1 MKSILLA
8 GALLLATP
16 VFFSAC
22 QEDAPE
28 IDYEMKV
35 TVVNDFT
42 KVVEA
47 INNGALK
54 NEQAINQLKQA
65 IDQMNAD
72 QKTKMQAIIAAI
84 NAVNNTLDTKLAVIE
99 AAIKAQTLSMD
110 SKMELLKGVIEAQ
123 SASLELKL
131 GAIKTAMNEQTLAL
145 EAKMDLIHDIIGAQ
159 TTALE
164 LKIAAIEAAVKAQTL
179 SMEAKMDLIHDI
191 IASQTAAL
199 ELKIGAIEAAIKAQT
214 LSMEAKMDLIHDII
228 TAQTSALELK
238 LAAIETAMK
247 EESIALADKLALVE
261 KAIKDQT
268 TNFDTK
274 MELLTTAVTSMPDYR
289 DKLAAIETAINNV
302 PDYATQLAAIKAV
315 LSNVNSTLTDK
326 LALLESIETAITD
339 NAAKLDAIKA
349 VIDALPDYSTAFTNI
364 KTEIANLLQA
374 VKDGTTSTETALAA
388 IAAKIEEMKAAGGV
402 SGGGTTGGGTGTEK
416 IVPKDFVDL
425 GLPSG
430 LLWAKC
436 NIGAATESETGGY
449 FSWGETAPKTAF
461 GLSKYKF
468 GDNFTKFSKYNVDD
482 KLKQLQPEDDAA
494 TVILGPWCHIPTKA
508 EWEELIEKCT
518 WEATKMTMPGITE
531 PVVACWKVTGPNGN
545 HIILPSTGW
554 YGEYDFNFDSSHYY
568 SSTLSY
574 DDMSCYAL
582 TWDHS
587 GVTKVG
593 SVSYDHPTITSR
605 NRFFGNVIRAVCST
619 K

>member
-72 QKTKMQAIIAAI
+72 QQTKLQAIIDAV
-84 NAVNNTLDTKLAVIE
+84 NAVNNTLDAKLAVIE
-99 AAIKAQTLSMD
+99 AAIKAQTLSMEA
-110 SKMELLKGVIEAQ
+110 KMDLLKGVIAAQ
-123 SASLELKL
+123 TTSLETKL
-131 GAIKTAMNEQTLAL
+131 GAIEAAIKAQTLSV
-145 EAKMDLIHDIIGAQ
+145 EAKMDLIHDIIDAQ

-164 LKIAAIEAAVKAQTL
+164 LKIGAIEAAVKAQTL

-191 IASQTAAL
+191 IAS
-199 ELKIGAIEAAIKAQT
+199 
-214 LSMEAKMDLIHDII
+214 
-228 TAQTSALELK
+228 QTSALELK

-261 KAIKDQT
+261 QAIKDQA

-274 MELLTTAVTSMPDYR
+274 MELLTTAVTSIPDYR

-302 PDYATQLAAIKAV
+302 PDYATQLAAIEAV

-326 LALLESIETAITD
+326 LALLESIETAITESG
-339 NAAKLDAIKA
+339 NKLAAIKA
-349 VIDALPDYSTAFTNI
+349 VIDALPDYTTEFTNI
-364 KTEIANLLQA
+364 KAEIANLLQA
-374 VKDGTTSTETALAA
+374 VKDGTTSKEAAIAA
-388 IAAKIEEMKAAGGV
+388 IAAKIEELKAAGGIT
-402 SGGGTTGGGTGTEK
+402 GGTSATETMEY
-416 IVPKDFVDL
+416 VDL

-430 LLWAKC
+430 KKWSKKYL
-436 NIGAATESETGGY
+436 GAETVTDEGDY
-449 FSWGETAPKTAF
+449 YAWGETSPKLP
-461 GLSKYKF
+461 G
-468 GDNFTKFSKYNVDD
+468 NFTEEKYGLLDGAWGEFRRYHKKD
-482 KLKQLQPEDDAA
+482 GWKQLMPYDDAA
-494 TVILGPWCHIPTKA
+494 TARLGNKWHIPTKT
-508 EWEELIEKCT
+508 EVKELFDNCT
-518 WEATKMTMPGITE
+518 AKEITLNGQAGIAL
-531 PVVACWKVTGPNGN
+531 VSKINNNYIFFINNGRV
-545 HIILPSTGW
+545 SVDMW
-554 YGEYDFNFDSSHYY
+554 YGTNQCICWTADLFIGDVQGATYFKIYIDGDNIVTDTKWHTLRSDGMNIRPIYY
-568 SSTLSY
+568 
-574 DDMSCYAL
+574 
-582 TWDHS
+582 
-587 GVTKVG
+587 
-593 SVSYDHPTITSR
+593 
-605 NRFFGNVIRAVCST
+605 
-619 K
+619 

>member
-72 QKTKMQAIIAAI
+72 QQTKLQAIIDAV
-84 NAVNNTLDTKLAVIE
+84 NAVNNTLDAKLAVIE
-99 AAIKAQTLSMD
+99 AAIKAQTLSMEA
-110 SKMELLKGVIEAQ
+110 KMELLKGVIAAQ
-123 SASLELKL
+123 TTSLETKL
-131 GAIKTAMNEQTLAL
+131 GAIETAIKAQTLSV
-145 EAKMDLIHDIIGAQ
+145 EAKMDLIHDIIDAQ

-199 ELKIGAIEAAIKAQT
+199 ELK
-214 LSMEAKMDLIHDII
+214 
-228 TAQTSALELK
+228 

-247 EESIALADKLALVE
+247 EESIALADKLALIE
-261 KAIKDQT
+261 KAIKDQA

-274 MELLTTAVTSMPDYR
+274 MELLTTAVTSIPDYR

-302 PDYATQLAAIKAV
+302 PDYATQLAAIEAV

-326 LALLESIETAITD
+326 LALLESIETAITESG
-339 NAAKLDAIKA
+339 NKLAAIKA
-349 VIDALPDYSTAFTNI
+349 VIDALPDYTAEFTNI

-416 IVPKDFVDL
+416 IVPKNFVDL

-436 NIGAATESETGGY
+436 NIGAATENDSGGY
-449 FSWGETAPKTAF
+449 FAWGETAPKTEF
-461 GLSKYKF
+461 GYGKYKF
-468 GDNFTKFSKYNVDD
+468 GSTFTKYNWSDN
-482 KLKQLQPEDDAA
+482 LRELQPEDDAA
-494 TVILGPWCHIPTKA
+494 TVILGPWCHTPTKA

-518 WEATKMTMPGITE
+518 WEATKVTLPTATE
-531 PVVACWKVTGPNGN
+531 PVVAYWKVTGPNGN
-545 HIILPSTGW
+545 HIILPSTGYYW
-554 YGEYDFNFDSSHYY
+554 DDGLHFSWSFYY
-568 SSTLSY
+568 SSTLKEVDTVYS
-574 DDMSCYAL
+574 L
-582 TWDHS
+582 GWDHS
-587 GVTKVG
+587 GVTEELG
-593 SVSYDHPTITSR
+593 VSYDHPTIARGSR
-605 NRFFGNVIRAVCST
+605 KAGYVIRAVCST

>member
-72 QKTKMQAIIAAI
+72 QQTKLQAIIDAV
-84 NAVNNTLDTKLAVIE
+84 NAVNNTLDAKLAVIE
-99 AAIKAQTLSMD
+99 AAIKAQTLSMEA
-110 SKMELLKGVIEAQ
+110 KMDLLKGVIAAQ
-123 SASLELKL
+123 TTSLETNL
-131 GAIKTAMNEQTLAL
+131 GAIEAAIKAQTLSV
-145 EAKMDLIHDIIGAQ
+145 EAKMVLIHDIIDAQ

-191 IASQTAAL
+191 IES
-199 ELKIGAIEAAIKAQT
+199 
-214 LSMEAKMDLIHDII
+214 
-228 TAQTSALELK
+228 QTSALELK
-238 LAAIETAMK
+238 LAAIKTAMK
-247 EESIALADKLALVE
+247 EESIALADKLALIE
-261 KAIKDQT
+261 QAIKDQA

-274 MELLTTAVTSMPDYR
+274 MELLTTAVTSIPDYR

-302 PDYATQLAAIKAV
+302 PDYATQLAAIEAV

-326 LALLESIETAITD
+326 LALLESIETAITESG
-339 NAAKLDAIKA
+339 NKLAAIKA
-349 VIDALPDYSTAFTNI
+349 VIDALPDYTAEFTNI

-374 VKDGTTSTETALAA
+374 VKDGTTSKEAAIAA
-388 IAAKIEEMKAAGGV
+388 IAAKIEELKAAGGIT
-402 SGGGTTGGGTGTEK
+402 GGTSVKETMEY
-416 IVPKDFVDL
+416 VDL

-430 LLWAKC
+430 KKWSKKYL
-436 NIGAATESETGGY
+436 GAETATDEGDY
-449 FSWGETAPKTAF
+449 YAWGETSPKAP
-461 GLSKYKF
+461 G
-468 GDNFTKFSKYNVDD
+468 NFTNENYGLLDGAWGEFRRYNKKDGWG
-482 KLKQLQPEDDAA
+482 QLMPYDDAA
-494 TVILGPWCHIPTKA
+494 TARLGNKWHIPTKTEVQELFDNCTA
-508 EWEELIEKCT
+508 KEITLNGQAGIALVSKINNNYIFFINNGYTSGMKWYNTDQCVCWSANMSNMLIE
-518 WEATKMTMPGITE
+518 
-531 PVVACWKVTGPNGN
+531 
-545 HIILPSTGW
+545 
-554 YGEYDFNFDSSHYY
+554 D
-568 SSTLSY
+568 
-574 DDMSCYAL
+574 
-582 TWDHS
+582 
-587 GVTKVG
+587 
-593 SVSYDHPTITSR
+593 
-605 NRFFGNVIRAVCST
+605 GNVFKIYIDGDNIVTST
-619 K
+619 KWRQDRSSGMNIRPIYY

>member
-72 QKTKMQAIIAAI
+72 QQTKLQAIIDAV
-84 NAVNNTLDTKLAVIE
+84 NAVNNTLDAKLAVIE
-99 AAIKAQTLSMD
+99 AAIKAQTLSMEA
-110 SKMELLKGVIEAQ
+110 KMDLLKGVIAAQ
-123 SASLELKL
+123 TTSLETKL
-131 GAIKTAMNEQTLAL
+131 GAIEAAIKAQTLSV
-145 EAKMDLIHDIIGAQ
+145 EAKMDLIHDIIDAQ

-191 IASQTAAL
+191 IASQT
-199 ELKIGAIEAAIKAQT
+199 
-214 LSMEAKMDLIHDII
+214 
-228 TAQTSALELK
+228 SALELK

-247 EESIALADKLALVE
+247 EESIALADKLALIE
-261 KAIKDQT
+261 QAIKDQA

-274 MELLTTAVTSMPDYR
+274 MQLLTTAVTSIPDYR

-302 PDYATQLAAIKAV
+302 PDYATQLAAIEAV

-326 LALLESIETAITD
+326 LALLESIETAITESG
-339 NAAKLDAIKA
+339 NKLAAIKA
-349 VIDALPDYSTAFTNI
+349 VIDALPDYTAEFTNI
-364 KTEIANLLQA
+364 KAEISNLLQA
-374 VKDGTTSTETALAA
+374 VKDGTTSKEAAIAA
-388 IAAKIEEMKAAGGV
+388 IAAKIEELKAAGGV
-402 SGGGTTGGGTGTEK
+402 SGGTSAKETMEY
-416 IVPKDFVDL
+416 VDL

-430 LLWAKC
+430 KKWSKKYL
-436 NIGAATESETGGY
+436 GAETAADKGDY
-449 FSWGETAPKTAF
+449 YAWGETSPRVPGDFTNEKY
-461 GLSKYKF
+461 GLLDGGWGEFRRYHGKD
-468 GDNFTKFSKYNVDD
+468 GW
-482 KLKQLQPEDDAA
+482 KQLMPYDDAA
-494 TVILGPWCHIPTKA
+494 TARLGNKWHIPTVTEVK
-508 EWEELIEKCT
+508 ELFNNCT
-518 WEATKMTMPGITE
+518 AKEITLNGQPGIALVSKINNNYIFFRNNGSTSGDKWYRTNCCLCWTADLYKDDVKIAEVFNIFIRGDKIFTE
-531 PVVACWKVTGPNGN
+531 
-545 HIILPSTGW
+545 TGW
-554 YGEYDFNFDSSHYY
+554 SNTRSSGMNIRPIYY
-568 SSTLSY
+568 
-574 DDMSCYAL
+574 
-582 TWDHS
+582 
-587 GVTKVG
+587 
-593 SVSYDHPTITSR
+593 
-605 NRFFGNVIRAVCST
+605 
-619 K
+619 

>member
-72 QKTKMQAIIAAI
+72 QQTKLQAIIDAV
-84 NAVNNTLDTKLAVIE
+84 NAVNNTLDAKLAVIE
-99 AAIKAQTLSMD
+99 AAIKAQTLSMEA
-110 SKMELLKGVIEAQ
+110 KMELLKGVIAAQ
-123 SASLELKL
+123 TTSLETKL
-131 GAIKTAMNEQTLAL
+131 GAIEAAIKAQTLSV

-199 ELKIGAIEAAIKAQT
+199 ELK
-214 LSMEAKMDLIHDII
+214 
-228 TAQTSALELK
+228 

-261 KAIKDQT
+261 QAIKDQA

-302 PDYATQLAAIKAV
+302 PDYATQLAAIEAV

-326 LALLESIETAITD
+326 LALLESIETAITESG
-339 NAAKLDAIKA
+339 NKLAAIKA
-349 VIDALPDYSTAFTNI
+349 VIDALPDYTTEFTNI
-364 KTEIANLLQA
+364 KAEIANLLQA
-374 VKDGTTSTETALAA
+374 VKDGTTSKEASIAA
-388 IAAKIEEMKAAGGV
+388 IAAKIEELKAAGGIT
-402 SGGGTTGGGTGTEK
+402 GGGTTGGGTATETMEY
-416 IVPKDFVDL
+416 VDL

-430 LLWAKC
+430 KKWSKKYL
-436 NIGAATESETGGY
+436 GAETVTDEGDY
-449 FSWGETAPKTAF
+449 YAWGETSPKAP
-461 GLSKYKF
+461 G
-468 GDNFTKFSKYNVDD
+468 NFTEEKYGLLDGAWGEFRRYHGKD
-482 KLKQLQPEDDAA
+482 GWKQLMPYDDAA
-494 TVILGPWCHIPTKA
+494 TARLGNKWHIPTETEVQELFDNCTAKEITLNGKA
-508 EWEELIEKCT
+508 
-518 WEATKMTMPGITE
+518 GIAL
-531 PVVACWKVTGPNGN
+531 VSKINNNYIFFINNG
-545 HIILPSTGW
+545 LTADDKW
-554 YGEYDFNFDSSHYY
+554 YGTNQCICWTADLYKLDVHYANIFKIYIDGDNIVTTTNWRQDRSSGMNIRPIYY
-568 SSTLSY
+568 
-574 DDMSCYAL
+574 
-582 TWDHS
+582 
-587 GVTKVG
+587 
-593 SVSYDHPTITSR
+593 
-605 NRFFGNVIRAVCST
+605 
-619 K
+619 

>member
-1 MKSILLA
+1 MRVLKSIMLA
-8 GALLLATP
+8 GAMLLATP
-16 VFFSAC
+16 VFFSSC
-22 QEDAPE
+22 EEDATNLKYKME
-28 IDYEMKV
+28 V

-131 GAIKTAMNEQTLAL
+131 GAIETAMKEQTLAL
-145 EAKMDLIHDIIGAQ
+145 EAKMDLIHDIIGA
-159 TTALE
+159 
-164 LKIAAIEAAVKAQTL
+164 
-179 SMEAKMDLIHDI
+179 
-191 IASQTAAL
+191 QTAAL

-228 TAQTSALELK
+228 AAQTSALELK

-274 MELLTTAVTSMPDYR
+274 MELLTTAITSMPDYSA
-289 DKLAAIETAINNV
+289 KLAAIETAIKNV

-326 LALLESIETAITD
+326 LAPLEGINDAITD
-339 NAAKLDAIKA
+339 NAAKLAAIKA
-349 VIDALPDYSTAFTNI
+349 VIDALPDYSAAFTNI

-436 NIGAATESETGGY
+436 NIGAATESDAGGY
-449 FSWGETAPKTAF
+449 FAWGETAPKTEF
-461 GLSKYKF
+461 GYGKYKF
-468 GDNFTKFSKYNVDD
+468 GSTFTKYNWSDN
-482 KLKQLQPEDDAA
+482 LRELQPEDDAA
-494 TVILGPWCHIPTKA
+494 FVNLGPWCHIPTKA

-518 WEATKMTMPGITE
+518 WEATKVTLPGATE
-531 PVVACWKVTGPNGN
+531 PVVAYWKVTGPNGN
-545 HIILPSTGW
+545 HIILPSTG
-554 YGEYDFNFDSSHYY
+554 YY
-568 SSTLSY
+568 WDDVFHFSWSFYNSSTLKEV
-574 DDMSCYAL
+574 DTVYAL
-582 TWDHS
+582 GWDQS
-587 GVTKVG
+587 GVTEELG
-593 SVSYDHPTITSR
+593 VSYDHPTIARGSR
-605 NRFFGNVIRAVCST
+605 QAGYVIRAVCST

>member
-1 MKSILLA
+1 MRVLKSIMLA
-8 GALLLATP
+8 GAMLLATP
-16 VFFSAC
+16 VFFSSC
-22 QEDAPE
+22 EEDATNLKYKME
-28 IDYEMKV
+28 V

-99 AAIKAQTLSMD
+99 AAIKAQTLSMEA
-110 SKMELLKGVIEAQ
+110 KMELLKGVIAAQ
-123 SASLELKL
+123 TTSLETKL
-131 GAIKTAMNEQTLAL
+131 GAIETAIKAQTLSV
-145 EAKMDLIHDIIGAQ
+145 EAKMDLIHDIIDAQ

-191 IASQTAAL
+191 IASQT
-199 ELKIGAIEAAIKAQT
+199 
-214 LSMEAKMDLIHDII
+214 
-228 TAQTSALELK
+228 SALELK

-261 KAIKDQT
+261 QAIKDQT
-268 TNFDTK
+268 TNFDAK
-274 MELLTTAVTSMPDYR
+274 MELLTAAITSMPDYSA
-289 DKLAAIETAINNV
+289 KLAAIETAINNV
-302 PDYATQLAAIKAV
+302 PDYSTQLAAIKAV
-315 LSNVNSTLTDK
+315 MNNVNSTLTDK
-326 LALLESIETAITD
+326 LALLEGINDAITD
-339 NAAKLDAIKA
+339 NAAKLAAIEA
-349 VIDALPDYSTAFTNI
+349 VIDALPDYSAAFTSI

-449 FSWGETAPKTAF
+449 FSWGETAPKTDF
-461 GLSKYKF
+461 GYSKYKF
-468 GDNFTKFSKYNVDD
+468 WNGSTFTKYNWSDN
-482 KLKQLQPEDDAA
+482 LMELQPEDDAA
-494 TVILGPWCHIPTKA
+494 FVNLGPWCHIPTKA

-518 WEATKMTMPGITE
+518 WEATKVTMPGTTE
-531 PVVACWKVTGPNGN
+531 PVVSYWKVTGPNGN
-545 HIILPSTGW
+545 HIILPSTGYYW
-554 YGEYDFNFDSSHYY
+554 DDGFNFNWSFYY
-568 SSTLSY
+568 SSTLKEVDTVYS
-574 DDMSCYAL
+574 L
-582 TWDHS
+582 GWDQS
-587 GVTKVG
+587 GVTEELGVT
-593 SVSYDHPTITSR
+593 YDHPTIARGSR
-605 NRFFGNVIRAVCST
+605 KAGYVIRAVCST

>member
-72 QKTKMQAIIAAI
+72 QQTKLQAIIDAV
-84 NAVNNTLDTKLAVIE
+84 NAVNNTLDAKLAVIE
-99 AAIKAQTLSMD
+99 AAIKAQTLSMEA
-110 SKMELLKGVIEAQ
+110 KMELLKGVIAAQ
-123 SASLELKL
+123 TTSLETKL
-131 GAIKTAMNEQTLAL
+131 GAIEAAIKAQTLSV

-199 ELKIGAIEAAIKAQT
+199 ELK
-214 LSMEAKMDLIHDII
+214 
-228 TAQTSALELK
+228 

-261 KAIKDQT
+261 QAIKDQT

-302 PDYATQLAAIKAV
+302 PDYATQLAAIEAV

-326 LALLESIETAITD
+326 LALLESIETAITESG
-339 NAAKLDAIKA
+339 NKLAAIKA
-349 VIDALPDYSTAFTNI
+349 VIDALPDYTTEFTNI
-364 KTEIANLLQA
+364 KAEIANLLQA
-374 VKDGTTSTETALAA
+374 VKDGTTSKEAAIAA
-388 IAAKIEEMKAAGGV
+388 IAAKTEELKAAGGIT
-402 SGGGTTGGGTGTEK
+402 GGGTTGGGTATETMEY
-416 IVPKDFVDL
+416 VDL

-430 LLWAKC
+430 KKWSKKYL
-436 NIGAATESETGGY
+436 GAETVTDEGDY
-449 FSWGETAPKTAF
+449 YAWGETSPKAP
-461 GLSKYKF
+461 G
-468 GDNFTKFSKYNVDD
+468 NFTEEKYGLLDGAWGEFRRYHGKD
-482 KLKQLQPEDDAA
+482 GWKQLMPYDDAA
-494 TVILGPWCHIPTKA
+494 TARLGNKWHIPTETEVQELFDNCTAKEITLNGKA
-508 EWEELIEKCT
+508 
-518 WEATKMTMPGITE
+518 GIAL
-531 PVVACWKVTGPNGN
+531 VSKINNNYIFFINNG
-545 HIILPSTGW
+545 LTADDKW
-554 YGEYDFNFDSSHYY
+554 YGTNQCICWTADLYKLDVHYANIFKIYIDGDNIVTTTNWRQDRSSGMNIRPIYY
-568 SSTLSY
+568 
-574 DDMSCYAL
+574 
-582 TWDHS
+582 
-587 GVTKVG
+587 
-593 SVSYDHPTITSR
+593 
-605 NRFFGNVIRAVCST
+605 
-619 K
+619 

>member
-72 QKTKMQAIIAAI
+72 QQTKLQAIIDAV
-84 NAVNNTLDTKLAVIE
+84 NAVNNTLDAKLAVIE
-99 AAIKAQTLSMD
+99 AAIKAQTLSMEA
-110 SKMELLKGVIEAQ
+110 KMELLKGVIAAQ
-123 SASLELKL
+123 TTSLETKL
-131 GAIKTAMNEQTLAL
+131 GAIEAAIKAQTLSV
-145 EAKMDLIHDIIGAQ
+145 EDKMDLIHDIIDAQ

-191 IASQTAAL
+191 IASQT
-199 ELKIGAIEAAIKAQT
+199 
-214 LSMEAKMDLIHDII
+214 
-228 TAQTSALELK
+228 SALELK

-261 KAIKDQT
+261 QAIKDQA

-274 MELLTTAVTSMPDYR
+274 MELLTTAVTSIPDYR

-302 PDYATQLAAIKAV
+302 PDYATQLAAIEAV

-326 LALLESIETAITD
+326 LALLESIETAITESG
-339 NAAKLDAIKA
+339 NKLAAIKA
-349 VIDALPDYSTAFTNI
+349 VIDALPDYTAEFTNI
-364 KTEIANLLQA
+364 KAEIANLLQA
-374 VKDGTTSTETALAA
+374 VKDGTTSKDAAIAA
-388 IAAKIEEMKAAGGV
+388 IAAKIEELKAAGGI
-402 SGGGTTGGGTGTEK
+402 TGGGATETMEY
-416 IVPKDFVDL
+416 VDL

-430 LLWAKC
+430 KKWSKTYLGAKT
-436 NIGAATESETGGY
+436 ATDEGDY
-449 FSWGETAPKTAF
+449 YAWGETSPKAIGDFTTEKY
-461 GLSKYKF
+461 GLLDGPW
-468 GDNFTKFSKYNVDD
+468 GDFRRYHGKDGW
-482 KLKQLQPEDDAA
+482 KQLMPYDDAA
-494 TVILGPWCHIPTKA
+494 TARLGNKWHIPTMT
-508 EWEELIEKCT
+508 EVLELFNNCT
-518 WEATKMTMPGITE
+518 TKEITLNGQPGI
-531 PVVACWKVTGPNGN
+531 ALISKINNNYIFFRNNG
-545 HIILPSTGW
+545 
-554 YGEYDFNFDSSHYY
+554 Y
-568 SSTLSY
+568 SSGKKWFRTTMCVCWTADLY
-574 DDMSCYAL
+574 TNTGEVEYAIHYMIY
-582 TWDHS
+582 TD
-587 GVTKVG
+587 GDNIVTDTKWYVSRSVG
-593 SVSYDHPTITSR
+593 M
-605 NRFFGNVIRAVCST
+605 NIRPIYY
-619 K
+619 

>member
-1 MKSILLA
+1 MRVLKSIMLA
-8 GALLLATP
+8 GAMLLATP
-16 VFFSAC
+16 VFFSSC
-22 QEDAPE
+22 EEDATNLKYKME
-28 IDYEMKV
+28 V

-145 EAKMDLIHDIIGAQ
+145 EAKMDLIHDIIG
-159 TTALE
+159 
-164 LKIAAIEAAVKAQTL
+164 
-179 SMEAKMDLIHDI
+179 D
-191 IASQTAAL
+191 QTAAL

-228 TAQTSALELK
+228 AAQTSALELK

-261 KAIKDQT
+261 QAIKDQT

-274 MELLTTAVTSMPDYR
+274 MELLTTAITSMPDYSA
-289 DKLAAIETAINNV
+289 KLAAIETAINNV
-302 PDYATQLAAIKAV
+302 PDYSTQLAAIKAV
-315 LSNVNSTLTDK
+315 MNGINSTLTDK
-326 LALLESIETAITD
+326 LALLEGINDAITD
-339 NAAKLDAIKA
+339 NAAKLAAIKA
-349 VIDALPDYSTAFTNI
+349 VIDDMPDYSTAFNSI

-416 IVPKDFVDL
+416 IIPKDFVDL

-430 LLWAKC
+430 LLWAKY

-449 FSWGETAPKTAF
+449 FSWGETAPKTDF
-461 GLSKYKF
+461 GYSKYKF
-468 GDNFTKFSKYNVDD
+468 WNGSTFTKYNWSDN
-482 KLKQLQPEDDAA
+482 LMELQPEDDAA
-494 TVILGPWCHIPTKA
+494 FVNLGPWCHIPTKA

-518 WEATKMTMPGITE
+518 WEATKVTMPGTTE

-554 YGEYDFNFDSSHYY
+554 NGQSLSGNGFHFSWSFYY
-568 SSTLSY
+568 SSTLKEN
-574 DDMSCYAL
+574 DMDIVYTL
-582 TWDHS
+582 GWDHS
-587 GVTKVG
+587 GVTEVG
-593 SVSYDHPTITSR
+593 SVSYDHPTIAEGF
-605 NRFFGNVIRAVCST
+605 RFNGFVIRAVCST

>member
-1 MKSILLA
+1 MRVLKSIMLA
-8 GALLLATP
+8 GAMLLATP
-16 VFFSAC
+16 VFFSSC
-22 QEDAPE
+22 EEDATNLKYKME
-28 IDYEMKV
+28 V

-145 EAKMDLIHDIIGAQ
+145 EAKMDLIHDII
-159 TTALE
+159 
-164 LKIAAIEAAVKAQTL
+164 
-179 SMEAKMDLIHDI
+179 
-191 IASQTAAL
+191 AS
-199 ELKIGAIEAAIKAQT
+199 
-214 LSMEAKMDLIHDII
+214 
-228 TAQTSALELK
+228 QTSALELK

-261 KAIKDQT
+261 QAIKDQT

-274 MELLTTAVTSMPDYR
+274 MELLTTAITSMPDYSA
-289 DKLAAIETAINNV
+289 KLAAIETAINNV
-302 PDYATQLAAIKAV
+302 PDYSTQLAAIKAV
-315 LSNVNSTLTDK
+315 MNNVNTTLTDK
-326 LALLESIETAITD
+326 LALLEGINDAITD
-339 NAAKLDAIKA
+339 NAAKLAAIKA
-349 VIDALPDYSTAFTNI
+349 VIDDMPDYSTAFNSI

-402 SGGGTTGGGTGTEK
+402 GGGGTTGGGTGTEK
-416 IVPKDFVDL
+416 IIPKDFVDL

-436 NIGAATESETGGY
+436 NIGAATENDSGGY
-449 FSWGETAPKTAF
+449 FSWGETAPKTDF
-461 GLSKYKF
+461 GYGKYKF
-468 GDNFTKFSKYNVDD
+468 WNGSTFTKYNWSDN
-482 KLKQLQPEDDAA
+482 LMELQPEDDAA
-494 TVILGPWCHIPTKA
+494 FVNLGPWCHIPTKA

-518 WEATKMTMPGITE
+518 WEATKVTMPGTTE
-531 PVVACWKVTGPNGN
+531 PVVTYWKVTGPNGN
-545 HIILPSTGW
+545 HIILPSIGYYW
-554 YGEYDFNFDSSHYY
+554 DDGLHFSWSFYY
-568 SSTLSY
+568 SSTLKEVDTVY
-574 DDMSCYAL
+574 TL
-582 TWDHS
+582 GWDHS
-587 GVTKVG
+587 GVTEELG
-593 SVSYDHPTITSR
+593 VSYDHPTIARSSR
-605 NRFFGNVIRAVCST
+605 KAGCVIRAVCST

>member
-72 QKTKMQAIIAAI
+72 QQTKLQAIIDAV
-84 NAVNNTLDTKLAVIE
+84 NAVNNTLDAKLAVIE
-99 AAIKAQTLSMD
+99 AAIKAQTLSMEA
-110 SKMELLKGVIEAQ
+110 KMDLLKGVIAAQ
-123 SASLELKL
+123 TTSLETKL
-131 GAIKTAMNEQTLAL
+131 GAIEAAIKAQTLSV
-145 EAKMDLIHDIIGAQ
+145 EAKMDLIHDIIDAQ

-191 IASQTAAL
+191 IASQT
-199 ELKIGAIEAAIKAQT
+199 
-214 LSMEAKMDLIHDII
+214 
-228 TAQTSALELK
+228 SALELK

-247 EESIALADKLALVE
+247 EESIALADKLALIE
-261 KAIKDQT
+261 QAIKDQA

-274 MELLTTAVTSMPDYR
+274 MQLLTTAVTSIPDYR

-302 PDYATQLAAIKAV
+302 PDYATQLAAIEAV

-326 LALLESIETAITD
+326 LALLESIETAIIESG
-339 NAAKLDAIKA
+339 NKLAAIKA
-349 VIDALPDYSTAFTNI
+349 VIDALPDYTAEFTNI
-364 KTEIANLLQA
+364 KAEISNLLQA
-374 VKDGTTSTETALAA
+374 VKDGTTSKEAAIAA
-388 IAAKIEEMKAAGGV
+388 IAAKIEELKAAGGV
-402 SGGGTTGGGTGTEK
+402 SGGTSAKETMK
-416 IVPKDFVDL
+416 YVDL

-430 LLWAKC
+430 KKWSKKYL
-436 NIGAATESETGGY
+436 GAETAADKGDY
-449 FSWGETAPKTAF
+449 YAWGETSPRVPGDFTNEKY
-461 GLSKYKF
+461 GLLDGGWGEFRRYHGKD
-468 GDNFTKFSKYNVDD
+468 GW
-482 KLKQLQPEDDAA
+482 KQLMPYDDAA
-494 TVILGPWCHIPTKA
+494 TARLGNKWHIPTVTEVK
-508 EWEELIEKCT
+508 ELFNNCT
-518 WEATKMTMPGITE
+518 AKEITLNGQPGIALVSKINNNYIFFRNNGSTSGDKWYRTNCCLCWTADLYKDDVKIAEVFNIFIRGDKIFTE
-531 PVVACWKVTGPNGN
+531 
-545 HIILPSTGW
+545 TGW
-554 YGEYDFNFDSSHYY
+554 SNTRSSGMNIRPIYY
-568 SSTLSY
+568 
-574 DDMSCYAL
+574 
-582 TWDHS
+582 
-587 GVTKVG
+587 
-593 SVSYDHPTITSR
+593 
-605 NRFFGNVIRAVCST
+605 
-619 K
+619 

>member
-72 QKTKMQAIIAAI
+72 QQTKLQAIIDAV
-84 NAVNNTLDTKLAVIE
+84 NAVNNTLDAKLAVIE
-99 AAIKAQTLSMD
+99 AAIKAQTRS
-110 SKMELLKGVIEAQ
+110 V
-123 SASLELKL
+123 
-131 GAIKTAMNEQTLAL
+131 
-145 EAKMDLIHDIIGAQ
+145 EAKMDLIHDIIDAQ

-191 IASQTAAL
+191 IASQTA
-199 ELKIGAIEAAIKAQT
+199 
-214 LSMEAKMDLIHDII
+214 
-228 TAQTSALELK
+228 ALELK

-274 MELLTTAVTSMPDYR
+274 MELLTTAITSMPDYSA
-289 DKLAAIETAINNV
+289 KLAAIETAISNV

-326 LALLESIETAITD
+326 LALLESIETAITESG
-339 NAAKLDAIKA
+339 NKLAAIKA
-349 VIDALPDYSTAFTNI
+349 VIDALPDYTAEFTNI
-364 KTEIANLLQA
+364 KAEIANLLQA
-374 VKDGTTSTETALAA
+374 VKDGTTSKEAAIAA
-388 IAAKIEEMKAAGGV
+388 IAAKIEELKAAGGIT
-402 SGGGTTGGGTGTEK
+402 GGGTTGGGTATETMEY
-416 IVPKDFVDL
+416 VDL

-430 LLWAKC
+430 KKWSKKYLGAKT
-436 NIGAATESETGGY
+436 ATDKGDY
-449 FSWGETAPKTAF
+449 YAWGETSPKDVADFTKE
-461 GLSKYKF
+461 KYKLLD
-468 GDNFTKFSKYNVDD
+468 GAWGKFKRYNAKDG
-482 KLKQLQPEDDAA
+482 KKQLMPDDDAA
-494 TVILGPWCHIPTKA
+494 TVRLGNKWHIPTRTDVV
-508 EWEELIEKCT
+508 ELFDNCT
-518 WEATKMTMPGITE
+518 AKEITMNGKDGI
-531 PVVACWKVTGPNGN
+531 ALISKINNNYIFFIPNGYAREN
-545 HIILPSTGW
+545 KWDEISCVMCWTA
-554 YGEYDFNFDSSHYY
+554 DR
-568 SSTLSY
+568 Y
-574 DDMSCYAL
+574 DDNPEYSNIL
-582 TWDHS
+582 RIEII
-587 GVTKVG
+587 G
-593 SVSYDHPTITSR
+593 SDIHPSYGYYQPRFEGR
-605 NRFFGNVIRAVCST
+605 NIRPIYY
-619 K
+619 

>member
-145 EAKMDLIHDIIGAQ
+145 EAKMDLIHDII
-159 TTALE
+159 
-164 LKIAAIEAAVKAQTL
+164 
-179 SMEAKMDLIHDI
+179 
-191 IASQTAAL
+191 ASQTAAL

-228 TAQTSALELK
+228 AAQTSALELK

-274 MELLTTAVTSMPDYR
+274 MELLTTAITSMPDYSA
-289 DKLAAIETAINNV
+289 KLAAIETAISNV

-326 LALLESIETAITD
+326 LALLEGINDAITD

-349 VIDALPDYSTAFTNI
+349 VIDALPDYSTEFTNI

-436 NIGAATESETGGY
+436 NIGAATENDSGDY
-449 FSWGETAPKTAF
+449 FSWGETAPKTDF
-461 GLSKYKF
+461 GYGNYKF
-468 GDNFTKFSKYNVDD
+468 GSTYTKYNWSDN
-482 KLKQLQPEDDAA
+482 LRELQPEDDAA
-494 TVILGPWCHIPTKA
+494 TVILGPWCHTPTKA

-518 WEATKMTMPGITE
+518 WEATKVTMPGTTE
-531 PVVACWKVTGPNGN
+531 PVVAYWKVTGPNGN
-545 HIILPSTGW
+545 HIILPSTG
-554 YGEYDFNFDSSHYY
+554 YY
-568 SSTLSY
+568 WDDGLHFSWSFYNSSTLKEP
-574 DDMSCYAL
+574 DTVCPL
-582 TWDHS
+582 GWDHS
-587 GVTKVG
+587 GVTEELGVT
-593 SVSYDHPTITSR
+593 YDHPTIARGSR
-605 NRFFGNVIRAVCST
+605 KAGYVIRAVCST

>member
-72 QKTKMQAIIAAI
+72 QQTKLQAIIDAV
-84 NAVNNTLDTKLAVIE
+84 NAVNNTLDAKLAVIE
-99 AAIKAQTLSMD
+99 AAIKAQTLSMEA
-110 SKMELLKGVIEAQ
+110 KMDLLKGVIAAQ
-123 SASLELKL
+123 TTSLETKL
-131 GAIKTAMNEQTLAL
+131 GAIEAAIKAQTLSV
-145 EAKMDLIHDIIGAQ
+145 EAKMDLIHDIIDAQ

-191 IASQTAAL
+191 IASQT
-199 ELKIGAIEAAIKAQT
+199 
-214 LSMEAKMDLIHDII
+214 
-228 TAQTSALELK
+228 SALELK

-261 KAIKDQT
+261 QAIKDQT

-274 MELLTTAVTSMPDYR
+274 MELLTTAVTSIPDYR

-302 PDYATQLAAIKAV
+302 PDYATQLAAIEAV

-326 LALLESIETAITD
+326 LALLESIETAIIESG
-339 NAAKLDAIKA
+339 NKLAAIKA
-349 VIDALPDYSTAFTNI
+349 VIDALPDYTAEFTNI
-364 KTEIANLLQA
+364 KAEISNLLQA
-374 VKDGTTSTETALAA
+374 VKDGTTSKEAAIAA
-388 IAAKIEEMKAAGGV
+388 IAAKIEELKAAGGV
-402 SGGGTTGGGTGTEK
+402 SGGTSAKETMEY
-416 IVPKDFVDL
+416 VDL

-430 LLWAKC
+430 KKWSKKYL
-436 NIGAATESETGGY
+436 GAETAADKGDY
-449 FSWGETAPKTAF
+449 YAWGETSPRVPGDFTNEKY
-461 GLSKYKF
+461 GLLDGGWGEFRRYHGKD
-468 GDNFTKFSKYNVDD
+468 GW
-482 KLKQLQPEDDAA
+482 KQLMPYDDAA
-494 TVILGPWCHIPTKA
+494 TARLGNKWHIPTVTEVK
-508 EWEELIEKCT
+508 ELFNNCT
-518 WEATKMTMPGITE
+518 AKEITLNGQPGIALVSKINNNYIFFRNNGSTSGDKWYRTNCCLCWTADLYKDDVKIAEVFNIFIRGDKIFTE
-531 PVVACWKVTGPNGN
+531 
-545 HIILPSTGW
+545 TGW
-554 YGEYDFNFDSSHYY
+554 SNTRSSGMNIRPIYY
-568 SSTLSY
+568 
-574 DDMSCYAL
+574 
-582 TWDHS
+582 
-587 GVTKVG
+587 
-593 SVSYDHPTITSR
+593 
-605 NRFFGNVIRAVCST
+605 
-619 K
+619 

>member
-1 MKSILLA
+1 MRVLKSIMLA
-8 GALLLATP
+8 GAMLLATP
-16 VFFSAC
+16 VFFSSC
-22 QEDAPE
+22 EEDATNLKYKME
-28 IDYEMKV
+28 V

-99 AAIKAQTLSMD
+99 AAIKAQTLSMEA
-110 SKMELLKGVIEAQ
+110 KMDLLKGVIAAQ
-123 SASLELKL
+123 TTSLETKL
-131 GAIKTAMNEQTLAL
+131 GAIEAAIKAQTLSV
-145 EAKMDLIHDIIGAQ
+145 EAKMDLIHDIIDAQ

-191 IASQTAAL
+191 IAS
-199 ELKIGAIEAAIKAQT
+199 
-214 LSMEAKMDLIHDII
+214 
-228 TAQTSALELK
+228 QTSALELK

-274 MELLTTAVTSMPDYR
+274 MELLTTAITSMPDYSA
-289 DKLAAIETAINNV
+289 KLAAIETAISNV

-326 LALLESIETAITD
+326 LALLEGINDAITD

-349 VIDALPDYSTAFTNI
+349 VIDALPDYSTEFANI

-430 LLWAKC
+430 LLWAKY
-436 NIGAATESETGGY
+436 NIGAATESDSGGY
-449 FSWGETAPKTAF
+449 FSWGETAPKTKF
-461 GLSKYKF
+461 GYGKYKF
-468 GDNFTKFSKYNVDD
+468 WNGSTFTKYNWSDN
-482 KLKQLQPEDDAA
+482 LMELQPEDDAA
-494 TVILGPWCHIPTKA
+494 FVNLGPWCHIPTKA

-518 WEATKMTMPGITE
+518 WEATKVTMPGTTE
-531 PVVACWKVTGPNGN
+531 PVVAYWKVTGPNGN
-545 HIILPSTGW
+545 HIILPSTGYYW
-554 YGEYDFNFDSSHYY
+554 DDDFHFSWSFYY
-568 SSTLSY
+568 SSTLKEVDTVYS
-574 DDMSCYAL
+574 L
-582 TWDHS
+582 GWDQS
-587 GVTKVG
+587 GVTEELGVT
-593 SVSYDHPTITSR
+593 YDHPTIARGSR
-605 NRFFGNVIRAVCST
+605 KAGYVIRAVCST

>member
-72 QKTKMQAIIAAI
+72 QQTKLQAIIDAV
-84 NAVNNTLDTKLAVIE
+84 NAVNNTLDAKLAVIE
-99 AAIKAQTLSMD
+99 AAIKAQTLS
-110 SKMELLKGVIEAQ
+110 V
-123 SASLELKL
+123 
-131 GAIKTAMNEQTLAL
+131 
-145 EAKMDLIHDIIGAQ
+145 EAKMDLIHDIIDAQ

-179 SMEAKMDLIHDI
+179 SIEAKMDLIHDI
-191 IASQTAAL
+191 IAS
-199 ELKIGAIEAAIKAQT
+199 
-214 LSMEAKMDLIHDII
+214 
-228 TAQTSALELK
+228 QTSALELK

-261 KAIKDQT
+261 QAIKDQT

-274 MELLTTAVTSMPDYR
+274 MELLTTAITSMPDYSA
-289 DKLAAIETAINNV
+289 KLAAIETAISNV

-315 LSNVNSTLTDK
+315 MNGINTTLTDK
-326 LALLESIETAITD
+326 LALLEGINDAITE
-339 NAAKLDAIKA
+339 NAAKLAAIKA
-349 VIDALPDYSTAFTNI
+349 VIDALPDYSTAFASI

-436 NIGAATESETGGY
+436 NIGAATENETGGY
-449 FSWGETAPKTAF
+449 FSWGETAPKTKF
-461 GLSKYKF
+461 GYGKYKF
-468 GDNFTKFSKYNVDD
+468 WNGSTFTKYNWSDN
-482 KLKQLQPEDDAA
+482 LMELQPEDDAA
-494 TVILGPWCHIPTKA
+494 TVILGPWCHTPTKA

-518 WEATKMTMPGITE
+518 WEATKVTMPGTTE
-531 PVVACWKVTGPNGN
+531 PVVAYWKVTGPNGN
-545 HIILPSTGW
+545 HIILPSTG
-554 YGEYDFNFDSSHYY
+554 YY
-568 SSTLSY
+568 WDDGLHFSWSFYNSSTLKEVDTVCS
-574 DDMSCYAL
+574 L
-582 TWDHS
+582 GWDHS
-587 GVTKVG
+587 GVTEELG
-593 SVSYDHPTITSR
+593 VSYDHPTIARGSR
-605 NRFFGNVIRAVCST
+605 KAGYVIRAVCST

>member
-72 QKTKMQAIIAAI
+72 QKTKMQAIIAAV

-145 EAKMDLIHDIIGAQ
+145 EAKMDLIHDII
-159 TTALE
+159 
-164 LKIAAIEAAVKAQTL
+164 
-179 SMEAKMDLIHDI
+179 
-191 IASQTAAL
+191 ASQTAAL

-228 TAQTSALELK
+228 ASQTSALELK

-274 MELLTTAVTSMPDYR
+274 MELLTTAVTSMPDYSA
-289 DKLAAIETAINNV
+289 KLAAIETAINNV

-326 LALLESIETAITD
+326 LALLEGINDAITD
-339 NAAKLDAIKA
+339 NAAKLAAIKA
-349 VIDALPDYSTAFTNI
+349 VIDNMPDYSTAFNSI

-430 LLWAKC
+430 LLWAKY

-449 FSWGETAPKTAF
+449 FSWGETAPKTDF
-461 GLSKYKF
+461 GKGKYKF
-468 GDNFTKFSKYNVDD
+468 ADGDNFSKYNNGD
-482 KLKQLQPEDDAA
+482 KLRQLQPEDDAA
-494 TVILGPWCHIPTKA
+494 FVNLGPWCHIPTKA

-518 WEATKMTMPGITE
+518 WEATKMTMPGTTE

-554 YGEYDFNFDSSHYY
+554 NGQSLSGNGFHFTWSFYY
-568 SSTLSY
+568 SSTLKEN
-574 DDMSCYAL
+574 DMDIVYTL
-582 TWDHS
+582 GWDHS
-587 GVTKVG
+587 GVTEVG
-593 SVSYDHPTITSR
+593 SVSYDHPTIAEGF
-605 NRFFGNVIRAVCST
+605 RFNGFVIRAVCST

>member
-1 MKSILLA
+1 MRVLKSIMLA
-8 GALLLATP
+8 GAMLLATP
-16 VFFSAC
+16 VFFSSC
-22 QEDAPE
+22 EEDATNLKYKME
-28 IDYEMKV
+28 V

-145 EAKMDLIHDIIGAQ
+145 EAKMDLIHDII
-159 TTALE
+159 
-164 LKIAAIEAAVKAQTL
+164 
-179 SMEAKMDLIHDI
+179 
-191 IASQTAAL
+191 ASQTAAL

-214 LSMEAKMDLIHDII
+214 LSVETKMDLIHDII
-228 TAQTSALELK
+228 AAQTSALELK

-274 MELLTTAVTSMPDYR
+274 MELLTTAITSMPDYSA
-289 DKLAAIETAINNV
+289 KLAAIETAISNV

-349 VIDALPDYSTAFTNI
+349 VIDALPDYSTAFNSI

-416 IVPKDFVDL
+416 IVPKNFVDL

-436 NIGAATESETGGY
+436 NIGAATENDSGGY
-449 FSWGETAPKTAF
+449 FAWGETAPKTEF
-461 GLSKYKF
+461 GYGKYKF
-468 GDNFTKFSKYNVDD
+468 GSTFTKYNWSDN
-482 KLKQLQPEDDAA
+482 LRELQPEDDAA
-494 TVILGPWCHIPTKA
+494 TVILGPWCHTPTKA

-518 WEATKMTMPGITE
+518 WEATKVTLPTATE
-531 PVVACWKVTGPNGN
+531 PVVAYWKVTGPNGN
-545 HIILPSTGW
+545 HIILPSTG
-554 YGEYDFNFDSSHYY
+554 YY
-568 SSTLSY
+568 WDDVFHFSWSFYNSSTLKEV
-574 DDMSCYAL
+574 DTVDAL
-582 TWDHS
+582 GWDQS
-587 GVTKVG
+587 GVTEELG
-593 SVSYDHPTITSR
+593 VSYDHPTIARGSR
-605 NRFFGNVIRAVCST
+605 SAGYVIRAVCST

>member
-1 MKSILLA
+1 MRVLKSIMLA
-8 GALLLATP
+8 GAMLLATP
-16 VFFSAC
+16 VFFSSC
-22 QEDAPE
+22 EEDATNLKYKME
-28 IDYEMKV
+28 V

-42 KVVEA
+42 QVVEA

-159 TTALE
+159 T
-164 LKIAAIEAAVKAQTL
+164 
-179 SMEAKMDLIHDI
+179 
-191 IASQTAAL
+191 AAL

-228 TAQTSALELK
+228 ASQTSALELK

-247 EESIALADKLALVE
+247 EETIALADKLALVE
-261 KAIKDQT
+261 QAIKDQT

-274 MELLTTAVTSMPDYR
+274 MELLTAAITSMPDYSA
-289 DKLAAIETAINNV
+289 KLAAIETAINNV
-302 PDYATQLAAIKAV
+302 PDYSTQLAAIKAV
-315 LSNVNSTLTDK
+315 MNNVNSTLTDK

-349 VIDALPDYSTAFTNI
+349 VIDALPDYSTAFTSI

-416 IVPKDFVDL
+416 IIPKDFVDL

-430 LLWAKC
+430 LLWAKY

-449 FSWGETAPKTAF
+449 FSWGETAPKTKF
-461 GLSKYKF
+461 GYGKYKF
-468 GDNFTKFSKYNVDD
+468 WNGSTFTKYNWSDN
-482 KLKQLQPEDDAA
+482 LMELQPEDDAA
-494 TVILGPWCHIPTKA
+494 FVNLGPWCHIPTKA

-518 WEATKMTMPGITE
+518 WEATKVTMPGTTE
-531 PVVACWKVTGPNGN
+531 PVVAYWKVTGPNGN
-545 HIILPSTGW
+545 HIILPSNG
-554 YGEYDFNFDSSHYY
+554 YY
-568 SSTLSY
+568 WDDGLHVSWSFYCSSTLKEV
-574 DDMSCYAL
+574 DTVDL
-582 TWDHS
+582 LGWDHS
-587 GVTKVG
+587 GVTEELG
-593 SVSYDHPTITSR
+593 VSYDHPTIAR
-605 NRFFGNVIRAVCST
+605 GFRKAGYVIRAVCST

>member
-1 MKSILLA
+1 MRVLKSIMLA
-8 GALLLATP
+8 GAMLLATP
-16 VFFSAC
+16 VFFSSC
-22 QEDAPE
+22 EEDATNLKYKME
-28 IDYEMKV
+28 V

-72 QKTKMQAIIAAI
+72 QETKMQAIIAAI

-145 EAKMDLIHDIIGAQ
+145 EAKMDLIHDII
-159 TTALE
+159 
-164 LKIAAIEAAVKAQTL
+164 
-179 SMEAKMDLIHDI
+179 
-191 IASQTAAL
+191 ASQTAAL

-214 LSMEAKMDLIHDII
+214 LSVEAKMDLIHDII
-228 TAQTSALELK
+228 AAQTSALELK

-274 MELLTTAVTSMPDYR
+274 MELLTTAVTSIPDYR

-302 PDYATQLAAIKAV
+302 PDYATQLAAIEAV

-326 LALLESIETAITD
+326 LALLESIETAITESG
-339 NAAKLDAIKA
+339 NKLAAIKA
-349 VIDALPDYSTAFTNI
+349 VIDALPDYTTEFANI

-436 NIGAATESETGGY
+436 NIGAATESDSGGY
-449 FSWGETAPKTAF
+449 FSWGETAPKTDF
-461 GLSKYKF
+461 GYSKYKF
-468 GDNFTKFSKYNVDD
+468 WNGSTFTKYNWSDN
-482 KLKQLQPEDDAA
+482 LMELQPEDDAA
-494 TVILGPWCHIPTKA
+494 FVNLGPWCHIPTKA

-518 WEATKMTMPGITE
+518 WEATKVTMPGTTE
-531 PVVACWKVTGPNGN
+531 PVVSYWKVTGPNGN
-545 HIILPSTGW
+545 HIILPSTGYYW
-554 YGEYDFNFDSSHYY
+554 DDGFNFNWSFYY
-568 SSTLSY
+568 SSTLKEV
-574 DDMSCYAL
+574 DTVDAL
-582 TWDHS
+582 GWDQS
-587 GVTKVG
+587 GVTEELG
-593 SVSYDHPTITSR
+593 VSYDHPTIARGSR
-605 NRFFGNVIRAVCST
+605 KAGYVIRAVCST

>member
-72 QKTKMQAIIAAI
+72 QQTKLQAIIDAV
-84 NAVNNTLDTKLAVIE
+84 NAVNNTLDAKLAVIE
-99 AAIKAQTLSMD
+99 AAIKAQTLSMEA
-110 SKMELLKGVIEAQ
+110 KMDLLKGVIAAQ
-123 SASLELKL
+123 TTSLETKL
-131 GAIKTAMNEQTLAL
+131 GAIEAAIKAQTLSV
-145 EAKMDLIHDIIGAQ
+145 EAKMDLIHDIIDAQ

-191 IASQTAAL
+191 IASQT
-199 ELKIGAIEAAIKAQT
+199 
-214 LSMEAKMDLIHDII
+214 
-228 TAQTSALELK
+228 SALELK

-261 KAIKDQT
+261 QAIKDQA
-268 TNFDTK
+268 TNFNTK
-274 MELLTTAVTSMPDYR
+274 MELLTTAVTSIPDYR

-302 PDYATQLAAIKAV
+302 PDYATQLAAIEAV

-326 LALLESIETAITD
+326 LALLESIETAITESG
-339 NAAKLDAIKA
+339 NKLAAIKA
-349 VIDALPDYSTAFTNI
+349 VIDALPDYTAEFTNI
-364 KTEIANLLQA
+364 KAEIANLLQA
-374 VKDGTTSTETALAA
+374 VKDGTTSKEAAIAA
-388 IAAKIEEMKAAGGV
+388 IAAKIEELKAAGGIT
-402 SGGGTTGGGTGTEK
+402 GGGTTGGGTATETMEY
-416 IVPKDFVDL
+416 VDL

-430 LLWAKC
+430 KKWSKKYL
-436 NIGAATESETGGY
+436 GAETVTDEGDY
-449 FSWGETAPKTAF
+449 YAWGETSPKDIA
-461 GLSKYKF
+461 
-468 GDNFTKFSKYNVDD
+468 DFTKEKYGLLDGAWGEFRRYHGKD
-482 KLKQLQPEDDAA
+482 GWKQLMPYDDAA
-494 TVILGPWCHIPTKA
+494 TARLGNKWHIPTRT
-508 EWEELIEKCT
+508 EFQELFDNCT
-518 WEATKMTMPGITE
+518 ANEITLNGQPGIALVSKINNNYIFFRDNGYRSDDKWYFGTE
-531 PVVACWKVTGPNGN
+531 CVSWTADLSNLDVQNAFYFSIYIDEGDIKAKTNWVAYRADGVNIRP
-545 HIILPSTGW
+545 I
-554 YGEYDFNFDSSHYY
+554 YY
-568 SSTLSY
+568 
-574 DDMSCYAL
+574 
-582 TWDHS
+582 
-587 GVTKVG
+587 
-593 SVSYDHPTITSR
+593 
-605 NRFFGNVIRAVCST
+605 
-619 K
+619 

>member
-72 QKTKMQAIIAAI
+72 QQTKLQAIIDAV
-84 NAVNNTLDTKLAVIE
+84 NAVNNTLDAKLAVIE
-99 AAIKAQTLSMD
+99 AAIKAQTLSMEA
-110 SKMELLKGVIEAQ
+110 KMDLLKGVIAAQ
-123 SASLELKL
+123 TTSLETKL
-131 GAIKTAMNEQTLAL
+131 GAIEAAIKAQTLSV
-145 EAKMDLIHDIIGAQ
+145 EAKMDLIHDIIDAQ

-191 IASQTAAL
+191 IASQT
-199 ELKIGAIEAAIKAQT
+199 
-214 LSMEAKMDLIHDII
+214 
-228 TAQTSALELK
+228 SALELK

-247 EESIALADKLALVE
+247 EESIALADKLALIE
-261 KAIKDQT
+261 QAIKDQA

-274 MELLTTAVTSMPDYR
+274 MQLLTTAVTSIPDYR

-302 PDYATQLAAIKAV
+302 PDYATQLAAIEAV
-315 LSNVNSTLTDK
+315 LNNVNSTLTDK
-326 LALLESIETAITD
+326 LALLESIETAITESG
-339 NAAKLDAIKA
+339 NKLAAIKA
-349 VIDALPDYSTAFTNI
+349 VIDALPDYTAEFTNI

-374 VKDGTTSTETALAA
+374 VKDGTTSKEAAIAA
-388 IAAKIEEMKAAGGV
+388 IAAKIEELKAAGGIT
-402 SGGGTTGGGTGTEK
+402 GGTSAKETMEY
-416 IVPKDFVDL
+416 VDL

-430 LLWAKC
+430 KKWSKKYL
-436 NIGAATESETGGY
+436 GAETVTDEGDY
-449 FSWGETAPKTAF
+449 YAWGETSPKDIA
-461 GLSKYKF
+461 
-468 GDNFTKFSKYNVDD
+468 DFTKEKYGLLDGAWGD
-482 KLKQLQPEDDAA
+482 FRRYHGKDGWKLLMPYDDAA
-494 TVILGPWCHIPTKA
+494 TARLGNKWHIPTRT
-508 EWEELIEKCT
+508 EIQELWDNCT
-518 WEATKMTMPGITE
+518 AKEITLNGQPGIALVSKINNNYIFFRDNGYRSDDKWYYGTE
-531 PVVACWKVTGPNGN
+531 CVSWTADLSNLDVGNAFYFSIYIDGGDIKAKTNWVAYRADGVNIRP
-545 HIILPSTGW
+545 I
-554 YGEYDFNFDSSHYY
+554 YY
-568 SSTLSY
+568 
-574 DDMSCYAL
+574 
-582 TWDHS
+582 
-587 GVTKVG
+587 
-593 SVSYDHPTITSR
+593 
-605 NRFFGNVIRAVCST
+605 
-619 K
+619 